1 MVVYNVVLEV
11 LANAVRQEKSSYTR
25 NDTCVCVCVLLLF
38 TDAMVTCKENPK
50 EHSNK

>member
-25 NDTCVCVCVLLLF
+25 NDTGVCVLLLF

-50 EHSNK
+50 ARSNK